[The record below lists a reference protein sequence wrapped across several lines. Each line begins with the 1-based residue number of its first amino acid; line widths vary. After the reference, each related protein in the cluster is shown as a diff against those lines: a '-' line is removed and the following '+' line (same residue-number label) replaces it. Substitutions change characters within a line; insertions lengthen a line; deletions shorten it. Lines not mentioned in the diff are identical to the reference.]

1 MNLFSS
7 PRFPRFELHDLLSN
21 NHLLENSRFAF
32 FLQILERWNS
42 KVAGDKPEG
51 TEIEYRKNEFIFS
64 WLKGVAVQNSGN
76 LDSSLQK
83 LYEWYSSNS
92 EHDVV
97 CNVRKENVYRSRLED
112 WEIRNSYKSNM
123 PL

>member
-1 MNLFSS
+1 MNLFSA

-64 WLKGVAVQNSGN
+64 WLPGAGRRWETAPAVPGLSRGPGG
-76 LDSSLQK
+76 SL
-83 LYEWYSSNS
+83 
-92 EHDVV
+92 
-97 CNVRKENVYRSRLED
+97 RGYRRRGCR
-112 WEIRNSYKSNM
+112 WRA
-123 PL
+123 PG